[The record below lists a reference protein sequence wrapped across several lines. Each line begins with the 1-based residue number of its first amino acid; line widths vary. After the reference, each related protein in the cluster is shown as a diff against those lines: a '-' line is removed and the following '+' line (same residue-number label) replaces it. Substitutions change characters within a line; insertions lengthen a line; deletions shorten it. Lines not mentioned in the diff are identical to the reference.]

1 MVYFTSTS
9 QLCCRDAA
17 LLQLAH
23 KHFKHYRAEYKR
35 YRAALYCT
43 VLYSAAGR
51 DDLQILLTTHVAQ
64 ACASPALTCLIQ
76 ILLSH
81 CALP

>member
-1 MVYFTSTS
+1 MVYVTSTS
-9 QLCCRDAA
+9 DSCVAVML
-17 LLQLAH
+17 
-23 KHFKHYRAEYKR
+23 HYCSLHTSTSITTGLNTSATG
-35 YRAALYCT
+35 LHCT